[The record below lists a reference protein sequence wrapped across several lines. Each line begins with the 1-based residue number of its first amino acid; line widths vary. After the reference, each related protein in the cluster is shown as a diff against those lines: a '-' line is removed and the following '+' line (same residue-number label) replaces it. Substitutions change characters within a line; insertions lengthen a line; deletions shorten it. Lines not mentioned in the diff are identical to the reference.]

1 MILNWKKGK
10 QTWRSE
16 NCWNWNQLVLLSREV
31 DSDVLDDYSDWVKCC
46 MVVEVDG
53 TRQRCRPP
61 SRICFLI
68 FGWLAYF
75 FGGFSTSCIFFRR
88 IFSQRFFSANPAEI
102 RRLQQIRLQLL
113 RAIFA
118 TKTPCSLV
126 DRIHHTLIPLIYCI
140 LPRFYFT
147 LALLPA
153 AGIISYIHTSST
165 TSCRDAIHPW
175 RFLIPGSCFCFADMV
190 SAVPLSIGRAPGP
203 IQPTPSRHSKS
214 NTLRVTRL
222 EIMKNDNN

>member
-1 MILNWKKGK
+1 
-10 QTWRSE
+10 
-16 NCWNWNQLVLLSREV
+16 
-31 DSDVLDDYSDWVKCC
+31 
-46 MVVEVDG
+46 MVIEVDG

-61 SRICFLI
+61 SRIF
-68 FGWLAYF
+68 FFYSAGWRTFSADFRLAAF
-75 FGGFSTSCIFFRR
+75 FPADFQPAI
-88 IFSQRFFSANPAEI
+88 FSANPAEI

-113 RAIFA
+113 RAIFT

-165 TSCRDAIHPW
+165 TGCRDAIKSIH
-175 RFLIPGSCFCFADMV
+175 DV
-190 SAVPLSIGRAPGP
+190 SLSLDHVSVL
-203 IQPTPSRHSKS
+203 QTWYLQFHSP
-214 NTLRVTRL
+214 
-222 EIMKNDNN
+222 